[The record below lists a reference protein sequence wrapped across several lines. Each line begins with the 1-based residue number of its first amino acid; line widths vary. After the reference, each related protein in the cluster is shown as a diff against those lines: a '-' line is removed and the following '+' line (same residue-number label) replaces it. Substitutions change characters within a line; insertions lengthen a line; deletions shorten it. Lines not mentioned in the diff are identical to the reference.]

1 MNKFA
6 VVMCAALAGLC
17 GTAMAAGPLTPQD
30 FVAKAS
36 AAGMAEVQSG
46 QVAVQKAG
54 SSQVRTYGQMM
65 VDDHGKAN
73 KELETLAKSKGLQLA
88 PGPTDAQKASLDKL
102 KGRTGADFDASYA
115 HQRVLDHEDAV
126 SLFTQASKLQDAA
139 LAGFASKTL
148 PALQHHLEE
157 ARKLEKAN

>member
-1 MNKFA
+1 MCGIA
-6 VVMCAALAGLC
+6 V
-17 GTAMAAGPLTPQD
+17 AAGPLTPQD

-73 KELETLAKSKGLQLA
+73 KELETLARSKGLQLA
-88 PGPTDAQKASLDKL
+88 PGPTDAQKATLEKL
-102 KGRTGADFDASYA
+102 KGRSGTDFDASYA
-115 HQRVLDHEDAV
+115 HQMVLDHEDAV
-126 SLFTQASKLQDAA
+126 SLFAQAAKLQDAA
-139 LAGFASKTL
+139 LAGFASRTL
-148 PALQHHLEE
+148 PTLQHHLEE
-157 ARKLEKAN
+157 ARKLEKAR

>member
-1 MNKFA
+1 
-6 VVMCAALAGLC
+6 MCAALAGLY
-17 GTAMAAGPLTPQD
+17 GTATLAAGALTPQD

-54 SSQVRTYGQMM
+54 SAQVRTYGQMM

-73 KELETLAKSKGLQLA
+73 KELETLAKGKGLQLA
-88 PGPTDAQKASLDKL
+88 PGPTDAQKASLEKL
-102 KGRTGADFDASYA
+102 KGRSGADFDASYA
-115 HQRVLDHEDAV
+115 HQMVLDHEDAV
-126 SLFTQASKLQDAA
+126 SLFTQASKLTDAA

-148 PALQHHLEE
+148 PTLQHHLEE
-157 ARKLEKAN
+157 ARKLEKAR